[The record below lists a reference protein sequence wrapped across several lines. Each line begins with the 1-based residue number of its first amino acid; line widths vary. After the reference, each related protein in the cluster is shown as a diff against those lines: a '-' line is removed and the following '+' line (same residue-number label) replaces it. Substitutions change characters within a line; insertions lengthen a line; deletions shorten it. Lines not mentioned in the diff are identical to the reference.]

1 MKLFQQTLLGERN
14 ELGLR
19 FFVFSQLE
27 QKSQF
32 QETLLAPNVWDLRDL
47 GARLAMALLFTALL
61 SENWDPPKFQHR
73 K

>member
-14 ELGLR
+14 ELGLL
-19 FFVFSQLE
+19 FFFADRK
-27 QKSQF
+27 KSQF

-47 GARLAMALLFTALL
+47 GARLATALLFTALL